1 MQILKPLLAG
11 AALLTLS
18 IPALA
23 SAQPY
28 DGYRDYGRYDG
39 YHADRGGD
47 FRGDGWRRDAGGYGY
62 EGDYGRHAFRWHR
75 HYHPYHYGWF
85 SRDWR

>member
-18 IPALA
+18 VPALA

-39 YHADRGGD
+39 YHADRSGG
-47 FRGDGWRRDAGGYGY
+47 FRDGWRRDEGYR
-62 EGDYGRHAFRWHR
+62 GDYGRHAFRWHR
-75 HYHPYHYGWF
+75 HDHHFDYSWF
-85 SRDWR
+85 GREWR